1 MTARTSHVIEGVH
14 CAAATP
20 VTAEGEPNL
29 VLFTDHCLKL
39 LDEGCH
45 GIALLGTTGEAN
57 SFGVDQRKA
66 LLEAAIER
74 GVPANTLLP
83 GTSTTNVADTID
95 LTRHAVRAGAKG
107 VVMLPPFY
115 YKGVSDEGLFRF
127 YARVIEAVADPALR
141 VVLYHI
147 PQVSQI
153 PIGGDLIERLMTE
166 FPDTVVGIKDS
177 KGDMDHMGG
186 LVSRFPGLGVLA
198 GADPLMLPL
207 LKAGGAGCITATSN
221 LRADALRVVWDSWD
235 NPDKQDDVTA
245 AQARIGAWRNLSNN
259 YVQLPTVKAM
269 IARTRDDLGWLN
281 MMPPLVELPETER
294 TDVWTRMEELET

>member
-29 VLFTDHCLKL
+29 ALFTDHCLKL

-66 LLEAAIER
+66 LLEATIER

-115 YKGVSDEGLFRF
+115 YKGVSDEGLVRF

-141 VVLYHI
+141 VILYHI

-221 LRADALRVVWDSWD
+221 LRADALRVVWDCWD

>member
-1 MTARTSHVIEGVH
+1 MNHVIQGVH

-20 VTAEGEPNL
+20 VTAKGDPNL
-29 VLFTDHCLKL
+29 ALFTDHCLKL

-45 GIALLGTTGEAN
+45 GIAMLGTTGEAN
-57 SFGVDQRKA
+57 SFGVAQRRA
-66 LLEAAIER
+66 LLEAAIDG
-74 GVPANTLLP
+74 GVPAATLLP
-83 GTSTTNVADTID
+83 GTSTSNVDDTIE
-95 LTRHAVRAGAKG
+95 LTRHAVQSGAKG

-127 YARVIEAVADPALR
+127 YARVIEAVGDPAVR

-153 PIGGDLIERLMTE
+153 PITHELIARLMDA
-166 FPDTVVGIKDS
+166 FPDVVVGIKDS
-177 KGDMDHMGG
+177 KGDMEHMGG
-186 LVSRFPGLGVLA
+186 LVARFPDLSVLA

-221 LRADALRVVWDSWD
+221 LRSDALRVVWDHWSD
-235 NPDKQDDVTA
+235 PSKEAEVTA
-245 AQARIGAWRNLSNN
+245 AQAQIDAWRSLSNS

-269 IARTRDDLGWLN
+269 LARSRSDLGWLN
-281 MMPPLVELPETER
+281 MMPPLVELPEAER
-294 TDVWTRMEELET
+294 TDVWAKMEEFDQ

>member
-29 VLFTDHCLKL
+29 ALFTDHCLKL

-66 LLEAAIER
+66 LLEATIER

-115 YKGVSDEGLFRF
+115 YKGVSDEGLVRF

-141 VVLYHI
+141 VILYHI

-269 IARTRDDLGWLN
+269 IARTRDNLGWLN

>member
-29 VLFTDHCLKL
+29 ALFTDHCLKL

-66 LLEAAIER
+66 LLEATIER

-115 YKGVSDEGLFRF
+115 YKGVSDEGLVRF

-141 VVLYHI
+141 VILYHI